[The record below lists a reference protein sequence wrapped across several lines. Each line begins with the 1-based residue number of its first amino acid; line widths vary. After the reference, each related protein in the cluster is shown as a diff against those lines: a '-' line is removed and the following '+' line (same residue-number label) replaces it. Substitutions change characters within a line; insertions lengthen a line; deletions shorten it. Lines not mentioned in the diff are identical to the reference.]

1 MFKKLAA
8 AFMIAAAV
16 SFSFA
21 QPGLGPGPNAGPNA
35 RSMRQE
41 MKAKLNLTE
50 AQETQMQKLR
60 FELEKKQTTVQSKI
74 KLLRIDIKELFAAE
88 NPDRNAI
95 EKKSKE
101 VSDLQL
107 QEKLNVLD
115 HMFTVKG
122 ILTPEQQKIWKQHM
136 KQMGPEMKERMM
148 GRMMGRGMER
158 NIERNIEREI
168 EIE

>member
-8 AFMIAAAV
+8 LFMIAAAV

-60 FELEKKQTTVQSKI
+60 FDLEKKQTTVQSKI
-74 KLLRIDIKELFAAE
+74 KLLRIDMKELLAGE
-88 NPDRNAI
+88 NPEKNAI
-95 EKKSKE
+95 EKKMKE

-148 GRMMGRGMER
+148 GRMMGRG
-158 NIERNIEREI
+158 IERNIERHI

>member
-8 AFMIAAAV
+8 VFMIAAAV

-35 RSMRQE
+35 HSMRQE

-60 FELEKKQTTVQSKI
+60 FDLEKKQTTVQSKI
-74 KLLRIDIKELFAAE
+74 KLLRIDMKELLAGE
-88 NPDRNAI
+88 NPEKNAI
-95 EKKSKE
+95 EKKMKE

-148 GRMMGRGMER
+148 GRMMGRG
-158 NIERNIEREI
+158 IERNIEREI

>member
-8 AFMIAAAV
+8 LFMIAAAV

-60 FELEKKQTTVQSKI
+60 FDLEKKQTTVQSKI
-74 KLLRIDIKELFAAE
+74 KLLRIDMKELLAGE
-88 NPDRNAI
+88 NPEKNAI
-95 EKKSKE
+95 EKKMKE

-148 GRMMGRGMER
+148 GRMMGRG
-158 NIERNIEREI
+158 IERNIEREI

>member
-8 AFMIAAAV
+8 LFMIAAAV
-16 SFSFA
+16 SLSFA

-60 FELEKKQTTVQSKI
+60 FDLEKKQTTVQSKI
-74 KLLRIDIKELFAAE
+74 KLLRIDMKELLAGE
-88 NPDRNAI
+88 NPEKNAI
-95 EKKSKE
+95 EKKMKE

-148 GRMMGRGMER
+148 GRMMGRG
-158 NIERNIEREI
+158 IERNIEREI

>member
-8 AFMIAAAV
+8 LFMIAAAV
-16 SFSFA
+16 SLSFA

-60 FELEKKQTTVQSKI
+60 FDLEKKQTTVQSKI
-74 KLLRIDIKELFAAE
+74 KLLRIDMKELLAGE
-88 NPDRNAI
+88 NPEKNAI
-95 EKKSKE
+95 EKKMKE

-148 GRMMGRGMER
+148 GRMMER
-158 NIERNIEREI
+158 QIERNIERE
-168 EIE
+168 